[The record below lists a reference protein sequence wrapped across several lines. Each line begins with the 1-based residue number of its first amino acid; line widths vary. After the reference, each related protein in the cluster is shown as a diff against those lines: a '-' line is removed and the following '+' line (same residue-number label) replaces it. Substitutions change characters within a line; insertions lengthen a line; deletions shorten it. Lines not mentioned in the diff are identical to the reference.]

1 MHLTLL
7 ESNRSFFQFAE
18 CAAASILAHAGLA
31 WFVLAGTGAG
41 WKLPT
46 TEREARVVFLL
57 PPDRVDVR
65 SRQSDVFQWGKL
77 GSDFADGKFLPS
89 TDEGF
94 QMQLRTHGAR
104 KKGGRGGARGELPF
118 GPPPT
123 LVPDTAWSVLEV
135 DKIAERYEDSA
146 APIYP
151 RELLAIGLEG
161 LVKATYVVDTTG
173 MVDITTFK
181 VLLSDDPRFTQ
192 SVRDAL
198 GQTHF
203 RPAKRAGKT
212 VRQLV
217 EQQFRFK
224 IVPPDE
230 MLKQVS

>member
-1 MHLTLL
+1 
-7 ESNRSFFQFAE
+7 
-18 CAAASILAHAGLA
+18 
-31 WFVLAGTGAG
+31 
-41 WKLPT
+41 
-46 TEREARVVFLL
+46 
-57 PPDRVDVR
+57 
-65 SRQSDVFQWGKL
+65 
-77 GSDFADGKFLPS
+77 
-89 TDEGF
+89 
-94 QMQLRTHGAR
+94 
-104 KKGGRGGARGELPF
+104 
-118 GPPPT
+118 
-123 LVPDTAWSVLEV
+123 V
-135 DKIAERYEDSA
+135 DKIAERYESSA